1 VEFVEVKMN
10 IAELKSFFA
19 YNEWA
24 SARLLDAV
32 AHLSEE
38 QFMRNLSSSFPSIR
52 DTFSHIV
59 AVEWVWLRRW
69 KGESPPAL
77 PEWATAPSPQVLRQK
92 LSEVEAERSAFLVSL
107 ADQDV
112 QQTITYRNLKGE
124 EWRYLLA
131 HLLLHLVNHST
142 YHRGQIAT
150 MLRQVGATPPP
161 TDLLIFKDVP

>member
-1 VEFVEVKMN
+1 MN
-10 IAELKSFFA
+10 TTGLQSFFA

-24 SARLLDAV
+24 NARLLAATAD
-32 AHLSEE
+32 LSNE
-38 QFMRNLSSSFPSIR
+38 QFTRDLQSSFRSIR
-52 DTFSHIV
+52 DTLSHIV

-77 PEWATAPSPQVLRQK
+77 PEWATTPSPQILRLK

-107 ADQDV
+107 GERDL

-124 EWRYLLA
+124 EWRYLLVD
-131 HLLLHLVNHST
+131 LLLHLVNHST

-150 MLRQVGATPPP
+150 MLRQVGATPSP
-161 TDLLIFKDVP
+161 TDLLIFKDAL

>member
-1 VEFVEVKMN
+1 MN
-10 IAELKSFFA
+10 SAELRSLFA

-24 SARLLDAV
+24 NARLLGVVSD
-32 AHLSEE
+32 LSDE
-38 QFMRNLSSSFPSIR
+38 QFTRELASSFPSIR

-69 KGESPPAL
+69 KGESPSAVPD
-77 PEWATAPSPQVLRQK
+77 WATTPSPQILRKK
-92 LSEVEAERSAFLVSL
+92 LSEVEIERSTFLESL
-107 ADQDV
+107 GEHDL

-131 HLLLHLVNHST
+131 DLLLHLVNHST

-150 MLRQVGATPPP
+150 MLRQVGATPLP
-161 TDLLIFKDVP
+161 TDLLIFKDVL